1 MADTQRD
8 GLVQL
13 AKAGWGMPSGADRGW
28 FLRVRE
34 VRDRVEVGQRP
45 LQEVRGQVVARGE
58 DDLDELPELV
68 RRPIRQI
75 QRARPPAAGIWYNSL
90 VHSC

>member
-1 MADTQRD
+1 MAATQRD

-13 AKAGWGMPSGADRGW
+13 AKGGRGTPSCADRGR

-45 LQEVRGQVVARGE
+45 LQDVRGQVVARGE

-68 RRPIRQI
+68 RRPVQPDPEGATACR
-75 QRARPPAAGIWYNSL
+75 GHL
-90 VHSC
+90 V